1 MSASP
6 GRAAGEGA
14 RSKIR
19 DLLIYWLPPAAY
31 VGLQFGLSSIHGN
44 DIPGGF
50 PNMDKVAHLLEYSLL
65 GLLLGRAIRFTLAG
79 KGQAVAS
86 IATILLGA
94 SVRVADELYQRHVPG
109 RTCDIRDWIV
119 DVSAVS
125 LSLLLARWAGARSIR
140 ARAKANGTETGKGK
154 R

>member
-1 MSASP
+1 VSATP

-14 RSKIR
+14 RWNVGTVLK
-19 DLLIYWLPPAAY
+19 YWLPPAAY

-50 PNMDKVAHLLEYSLL
+50 PNMDKIAHLLEYSLL
-65 GLLLGRAIRFTLAG
+65 GLLLGRAIRFTFAG
-79 KGQAVAS
+79 RGQTVAS

-94 SVRVADELYQRHVPG
+94 SVGVADELYQRHVPG

-125 LSLLLARWAGARSIR
+125 LSLLIARWAGARSVRGRGAGRR
-140 ARAKANGTETGKGK
+140 AETGEGTK
-154 R
+154 